1 MRIKHRRKKFEAHDA
16 ECAEAAPESSQ
27 LRTRS
32 DLGQDYARGPKPWT
46 EMQVRIGLRYTA
58 LTSVADGCGAAA
70 AAAASLEPHH
80 GSTLRLQYLEKI
92 R

>member
-1 MRIKHRRKKFEAHDA
+1 MQS
-16 ECAEAAPESSQ
+16 APKRPPN
-27 LRTRS
+27 LPNFA
-32 DLGQDYARGPKPWT
+32 QDQILVKMMQEGRNRGT

-70 AAAASLEPHH
+70 AAASLEPHH

>member
-1 MRIKHRRKKFEAHDA
+1 MQSAPKWPPNLPNFAQDQILVKMMQEGRNRGRR
-16 ECAEAAPESSQ
+16 CRLESV
-27 LRTRS
+27 L
-32 DLGQDYARGPKPWT
+32 DIL
-46 EMQVRIGLRYTA
+46 A
-58 LTSVADGCGAAA
+58 LTSVPDGCGAA